1 MTDSK
6 RRNLTNQVIIVT
18 GGNSGVGYEA
28 LVECCA
34 QGAQVIMASRNE
46 AKALAAIQLLQSTQP
61 NAAVTYMPL
70 NLDNLSSIHAFVDSF
85 TSNYDRLDVLVN
97 NAGVMYGPFQ
107 HTVDGFEYQFGINH
121 LGHFALT
128 GLLLPL
134 IKQTKG
140 SRVVTVSSLAHRGG
154 KMMFENLQFEKPN
167 SYSPQAAYGRS
178 KLANLLFGFELDRKF
193 KEFNIDA
200 KSIVVHPGVS
210 KTNLFD
216 QLASGPLKRRVFQL
230 FEIFI
235 QSAKMG
241 ALPTIEAIVNDSLVG
256 GEYIGPD
263 GFMEIKGEPKAAKA
277 STRSR
282 SIHDAKLLWTLSEEL
297 TNVNYSFE

>member
-1 MTDSK
+1 MTESK
-6 RRNLTNQVIIVT
+6 RRNLSNQVIIVT

-28 LVECCA
+28 LVEFCA

-46 AKALAAIQLLQSTQP
+46 AKALSAIQRLKSTQP
-61 NAAVTYMPL
+61 DAAVTYMSL
-70 NLDNLSSIHAFVDSF
+70 KLDALSSIHGFVKAF
-85 TSNYDRLDVLVN
+85 TTAYDRLDVLVN
-97 NAGVMYGPFQ
+97 NAGVMYGPRQ
-107 HTVDGFEYQFGINH
+107 ETVDGFEYQLGINH

-140 SRVVTVSSLAHRGG
+140 ARVVTVSSLAHRGG
-154 KMMFENLQFEKPN
+154 KMDFSNLQFEKPN
-167 SYSPQAAYGRS
+167 SYSPQAGYGRS

-200 KSIVVHPGVS
+200 KSIVVHPGVA

-241 ALPTIEAIVNDSLVG
+241 ALPTIEAAVNDTLVG

-263 GFMEIKGEPKAAKA
+263 GFMEIKGQPKEAKA
-277 STRSR
+277 STASR
-282 SIHDAKLLWTLSEEL
+282 SIHDAKMLWKLSEEL
-297 TNVNYSFE
+297 TKVRFDL

>member
-6 RRNLTNQVIIVT
+6 RKNVTNQVIIVT

-28 LVECCA
+28 LVEFCA

-46 AKALAAIQLLQSTQP
+46 TKALAAIQRLKSTQP
-61 NAAVTYMPL
+61 NANVTYMSL
-70 NLDNLSSIHAFVDSF
+70 KLDDLSSIHGFVKAF
-85 TSNYDRLDVLVN
+85 TLAYDRLDVLVN
-97 NAGVMYGPFQ
+97 NAGVMYGPLQ
-107 HTVDGFEYQFGINH
+107 QTTDGFEYQFGINH

-154 KMMFENLQFEKPN
+154 KMDFTNLQFEKPN
-167 SYSPQAAYGRS
+167 SYSPQASYGRS

-193 KEFNIDA
+193 KEFDIDA

-241 ALPTIEAIVNDSLVG
+241 ALPTIEAVVNDTLVG

-263 GFMEIKGEPKAAKA
+263 GFMEIKGQPKEAKA
-277 STRSR
+277 STASR
-282 SIHDAKLLWTLSEEL
+282 SIHDAKLLWKLSEEL
-297 TNVNYSFE
+297 TKVSFNL

>member
-1 MTDSK
+1 MTESK
-6 RRNLTNQVIIVT
+6 RKDLTNQVIIVT

-28 LVECCA
+28 LVAFCA

-46 AKALAAIQLLQSTQP
+46 TKAQAAIKQLQTTQP
-61 NAAVTYMPL
+61 NAAVTYLPL
-70 NLDNLSSIHAFVDSF
+70 QLDDLSSVQAFVKIF
-85 TSNYDRLDVLVN
+85 TSKFDRLDALVN
-97 NAGVMYGPFQ
+97 NAGVMYGPLQ
-107 HTVDGFEYQFGINH
+107 QTSDGFEYQFGINH

-134 IKQTKG
+134 IQSTPG

-154 KMMFENLQFEKPN
+154 KMDFENLQFEKPN
-167 SYSPQAAYGRS
+167 SYSPQASYGRS
-178 KLANLLFGFELDRKF
+178 KLANVLFGFELDRKF

-200 KSIVVHPGVS
+200 QSIVVHPGVA

-241 ALPTIEAIVNDSLVG
+241 ALPTIEAVVNDTLVG
-256 GEYIGPD
+256 GEFIGPD
-263 GFMEIKGEPKAAKA
+263 GFMEIKGQPKEAKA
-277 STRSR
+277 STASR
-282 SIHDAKLLWTLSEEL
+282 SIHDAKLLWKLSEEL
-297 TNVNYSFE
+297 TKVNFDL